1 MVVYR
6 ACLCIY
12 LVVWH
17 IDNKTLFE
25 PEWWWLIVFAII
37 GFAVGII
44 RLIKDKEIVW
54 NWKEYL
60 GGIFYSL
67 IYSVGGVIVS
77 LLLKSIIV
85 LANYYIPSSRPY
97 YEESAI
103 VLSKNYFSGYK
114 TSEHYDVECQFKKEQ
129 IGTQLIN
136 DYELYNQVQI
146 GDTVIFT
153 LQNGF
158 FNIPVIKDKTKQ

>member
-1 MVVYR
+1 MELER
-6 ACLCIY
+6 IPGRNL
-12 LVVWH
+12 
-17 IDNKTLFE
+17 LFFNIFSR
-25 PEWWWLIVFAII
+25 WSHSLFAIK
-37 GFAVGII
+37 VNN
-44 RLIKDKEIVW
+44 RTCK
-54 NWKEYL
+54 
-60 GGIFYSL
+60 
-67 IYSVGGVIVS
+67 
-77 LLLKSIIV
+77 LL
-85 LANYYIPSSRPY
+85 YTSSRPY

>member
-1 MVVYR
+1 MP
-6 ACLCIY
+6 
-12 LVVWH
+12 H
-17 IDNKTLFE
+17 I
-25 PEWWWLIVFAII
+25 
-37 GFAVGII
+37 GII

-60 GGIFYSL
+60 GSIFYSL
-67 IYSVGGVIVS
+67 IYSVGGIIVS

-85 LANYYIPSSRPY
+85 LVNYYIPSSRPY

-103 VLSKNYFSGYK
+103 VLSKNYFNGYRAA
-114 TSEHYDVECQFKKEQ
+114 EHYDVECQFEEEQ

-136 DYELYNQVQI
+136 DYELYDQVQI
-146 GDTVIFT
+146 GDTIIFT

-158 FNIPVIKDKTKQ
+158 FNIPIIKDKTKQ